1 MMLTLDNIRI
11 PYATSL
17 IKGIVKDAPLSD
29 FLKVEVH
36 TTCLEDSNRF
46 LLSFCNQLD
55 LRLKP
60 IREGVDYAPWYY
72 SPHKL
77 KLTDGWM
84 CVNIGKVETK
94 YGVFVVVYLS
104 KTRKT
109 IDQICFY
116 SSHNAHIQYCDELT
130 ELVRESLLQRNNL
143 QWFYY
148 QCEIKLPIKNLYLY
162 PYCGTNF
169 QIVYTKNR
177 QCLLQYRLRALTL
190 AEADLQARI
199 RISHFT
205 AFMSLET
212 NMLCGL
218 GEIEIISESQFIC
231 EKDEPLYADDYI
243 DDYSV
248 MNDSNVCISSYGSQF
263 LDQHIF
269 TNDGETTN
277 EHAKYLLS
285 GAQNIYEA
293 LRLES
298 NIEHAF
304 DVTTATSHIV
314 CSPKDH
320 PHKNEI
326 ITMAMVHYM
335 SALESVTI
343 PSCEPSKCPSCGSM
357 LYSISQR
364 IFDVVSKY
372 LDEDMGKI
380 LKEVYGFRSRYL
392 HAGKQPMAHY
402 YKRNLPQIDV
412 STASNLLDTGF
423 FTIKDAEGSRLIAIN
438 NIREWTTYVLRCYYQ
453 DLIFGRKDFKTFP
466 FPDKYSSLPFPVT
479 QGGVRRIWAL
489 EHHPDI
495 IVEDLYLL

>member
-1 MMLTLDNIRI
+1 MLTLDSIRI
-11 PYATSL
+11 PYATGL
-17 IKGIVKDAPLSD
+17 IKGTVMDAPLSD
-29 FLKVEVH
+29 FLKVDVH

-77 KLTDGWM
+77 KLADGWM

-94 YGVFVVVYLS
+94 YGVFVIVYLS

-116 SSHNAHIQYCDELT
+116 SYHNMHIQYRDELI
-130 ELVRESLLQRNNL
+130 ELVHEALVKRNNL
-143 QWFYY
+143 HWFYY
-148 QCEIKLPIKNLYLY
+148 QCEVKLPIQNIDLH
-162 PYCGTNF
+162 PYTGTNF
-169 QIVYTKNR
+169 CVVYTPKKKH
-177 QCLLQYRLRALTL
+177 CLLQYKLQALTQ

-199 RISHFT
+199 RITHFA

-212 NMLCGL
+212 NMLCDL
-218 GEIEIISESQFIC
+218 GDVELISESQFIC
-231 EKDEPLYADDYI
+231 EKNEPLYADDYI

-248 MNDSNVCISSYGSQF
+248 VNDSILCVSSYGFQIM
-263 LDQHIF
+263 DQHIF
-269 TNDGETTN
+269 TDDGETTN
-277 EHAKYLLS
+277 KYVKYLLS
-285 GAQNIYEA
+285 GAQNIFEA

-298 NIEHAF
+298 NLECMCDI
-304 DVTTATSHIV
+304 TTVSLNIV
-314 CSPKDH
+314 YSPKDH

-335 SALESVTI
+335 SSLESVTI
-343 PSCEPSKCPSCGSM
+343 PSGEPSKCPSCGSM

-364 IFDVVSKY
+364 ISDVVSKY
-372 LDEDMGKI
+372 LNEDMGKI

-423 FTIKDAEGSRLIAIN
+423 FTIKDAEESRLIAIN

-479 QGGVRRIWAL
+479 QGGVRKIWAL
-489 EHHPDI
+489 ENHPEI
-495 IVEDLYLL
+495 IVEDLYFL